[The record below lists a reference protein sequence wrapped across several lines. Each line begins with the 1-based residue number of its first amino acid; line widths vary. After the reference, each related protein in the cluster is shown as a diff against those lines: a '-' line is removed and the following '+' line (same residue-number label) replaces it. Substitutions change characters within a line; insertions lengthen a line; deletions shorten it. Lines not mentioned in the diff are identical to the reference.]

1 MLISLPLRQRPSSA
15 WTGQVSL
22 GWTKG
27 SASGLRQE
35 PKAPGPRFAERHSRE
50 TELSSQN
57 ALAPL
62 KGIFYSASEGEEDSA
77 SVSAPVRSTRRAYW
91 IQTVQSS

>member
-1 MLISLPLRQRPSSA
+1 MAATKVPLDGPE
-15 WTGQVSL
+15 TLSL
-22 GWTKG
+22 GTEG
-27 SASGLRQE
+27 SGSCQE